1 MKSDKPYVLCI
12 KEKKSLKGVL
22 YKIIISI
29 NLQNRMDPIFMN
41 SKNIQTS
48 YALRVLMNLA
58 DKINLKTSDKYL
70 PLSNLSI
77 YEPGKNIKKSYK
89 NNTFK
94 IPPSTWNEEFELPD
108 GSYSYQIFKI
118 TLNIFKKSMDKTL
131 IIFQ

>member
-22 YKIIISI
+22 YKIIISM
-29 NLQNRMDPIFMN
+29 NLQNRMDPIFIN

-118 TLNIFKKSMDKTL
+118 TLNIFKKSMDRTL